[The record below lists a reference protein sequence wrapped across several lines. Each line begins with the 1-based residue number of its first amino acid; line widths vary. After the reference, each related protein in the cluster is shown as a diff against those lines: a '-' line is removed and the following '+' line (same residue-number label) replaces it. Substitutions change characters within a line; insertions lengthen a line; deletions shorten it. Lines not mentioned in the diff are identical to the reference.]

1 MPFGGSARDRAFA
14 ALNKDLRR
22 AARRS
27 GAPVLTIS
35 RTSNENVRYPELIST
50 LLDWYEDVD
59 AKTRLAQPRDRAQLL
74 DAIARSLVTPDAPH
88 AETFRLAVR
97 YVDSHPPTHQA
108 DLQGS
113 TLLASHHASPSDPDD
128 RADMA
133 RLAGDRELGEGRAPI
148 LEWLIARKVSRRHPE
163 LRDLAI
169 GELEDPAVAAH
180 IMRRLRRLPPDVL
193 PADIADRVRPY
204 LDAGQDES
212 RRQSRLLLEKIDGEG
227 GADG

>member
-35 RTSNENVRYPELIST
+35 RTSNESVRYPELIPT
-50 LLDWYEDVD
+50 LLDWYENVD

-74 DAIARSLVTPDAPH
+74 DAVARSLVTPDAPH
-88 AETFRLAVR
+88 EETFGLAVR
-97 YVDSHPPTHQA
+97 YLDSHPPAHQA

-113 TLLASHHASPSDPDD
+113 TLLASHCASPSDPGD

-163 LRDLAI
+163 LLDLALR
-169 GELEDPAVAAH
+169 ELEDPAVAAH

-204 LDAGQDES
+204 LDAEQDES
-212 RRQSRLLLEKIDGEG
+212 RKQARLLLEKIDGEG